1 MAKLS
6 IMGLYKYNPEIFD
19 DLTVPT
25 GIDKETVIDNI
36 LLECYDFELLF
47 PSYNLMKIGIRTWS
61 RTELPI
67 WEKLYNTENLEYN
80 PIWNVDGDVTETR
93 EVTRERSGQDSRSL
107 TQNGTDSD
115 TLHRET
121 ELNSTEST
129 TGSETKN
136 IDRDTTSGESRTTTG
151 TDSTSGT
158 TSNTHSQA
166 GYNSSDLVITE
177 KDDGTSS
184 TTGQNSRTET
194 ASGSGTEDVTETG
207 SATGSKTGSD
217 TEETDETRS
226 GTRSTTETGSGTNS
240 EEETVGES
248 LHTRRTGNI
257 GVTTTQQMIREE
269 RDVVTFSTIK
279 YITDSFKKRFCLLVY

>member
-93 EVTRERSGQDSRSL
+93 EFTRAKSGE
-107 TQNGTDSD
+107 TSD
-115 TLHRET
+115 QRT
-121 ELNSTEST
+121 
-129 TGSETKN
+129 
-136 IDRDTTSGESRTTTG
+136 IDRDTGETG
-151 TDSTSGT
+151 TGNSTVTDNSSGT

-177 KDDGTSS
+177 KDDGTTSS
-184 TTGQNSRTET
+184 NGQTVRAETTGRT
-194 ASGSGTEDVTETG
+194 GTEDV
-207 SATGSKTGSD
+207 S
-217 TEETDETRS
+217 
-226 GTRSTTETGSGTNS
+226 ETGSGTTS

-269 RDVVTFSTIK
+269 RDVVMFSTIK

>member
-1 MAKLS
+1 MATGAKLS
-6 IMGLYKYNPEIFD
+6 IMGLYKYNPDIFS

-25 GIDKETVIDNI
+25 GIEKDDVIDNI

-47 PSYNLMKIGIRTWS
+47 PSYNLMKVAIRNWS
-61 RTELPI
+61 RVEQPI

-93 EVTRERSGQDSRSL
+93 EVTRAKSGE
-107 TQNGTDSD
+107 TSD
-115 TLHRET
+115 QRT
-121 ELNSTEST
+121 
-129 TGSETKN
+129 
-136 IDRDTTSGESRTTTG
+136 IDRDTGETG
-151 TDSTSGT
+151 TVNSTITDTSSGT
-158 TSNTHSQA
+158 SSNTHSQA

-177 KDDGTSS
+177 KDDGTTSS
-184 TTGQNSRTET
+184 SGETVRADTTGRT
-194 ASGSGTEDVTETG
+194 GTEDV
-207 SATGSKTGSD
+207 S
-217 TEETDETRS
+217 
-226 GTRSTTETGSGTNS
+226 ETGSGTTS

-279 YITDSFKKRFCLLVY
+279 YITESFKRHFCLLVY